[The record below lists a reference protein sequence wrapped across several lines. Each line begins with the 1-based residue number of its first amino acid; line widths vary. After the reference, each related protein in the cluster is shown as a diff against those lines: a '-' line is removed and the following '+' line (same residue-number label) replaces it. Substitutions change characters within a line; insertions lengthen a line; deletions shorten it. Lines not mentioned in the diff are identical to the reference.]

1 MRATAMACHMPFKP
15 LKSLI
20 QHGRIFTARS
30 GNSRPQYQPSSLI
43 IHPASRRVSIVNS
56 ASNGESISPVV
67 AAAAPPAK
75 HTNGA
80 TPAPTAAG
88 ADYYENTPRAPLD
101 NTYIWSLILQ
111 QKRHLAIGGVC
122 LLVCVAS
129 NLASPVISGLLFETL
144 VKNKPFENYSKLLA
158 IMLAIYTVEPLL
170 SQVYIKQVCAVGE
183 KVQASLRLEAFR
195 VVLMQKI
202 EFFDRHRASEITN
215 LLSKDLEALRTF
227 VFANVS
233 RDRGFRALAEASGSV
248 LVLFWLSWRLGP
260 IMAGVIIATA
270 AIAWLYRRQSKVFEQ
285 ASAQAQARM
294 AACVDET
301 VSQVRTVRIFAG
313 EALERERYAN
323 VVMDAY
329 HSGMGFSRAKALLEC
344 LNRGAIHASLL
355 ALYAFGGYLVNQK
368 LIPLRILLSAIGFT
382 FSLIFATQ
390 GLLQSWTDA
399 RQAKAALSRVQKVLS
414 EMKTDESM
422 AESLPPGAWWD
433 VANEYLQGDT
443 CPAFSSSED
452 EDESSSNLQQEEK
465 ITAVEAARRGEISV
479 SNLDFSYPARPAVK
493 VIDNLSL
500 TLPRGKVTA
509 LVGRSGAGKSTVASL
524 LERLYQPDNG
534 EISLN
539 GIPIKNFSRKDWVDC
554 VTGLTQEPVLFNGT
568 IYDNIAYGK
577 STATKE
583 DVERAA
589 RAANAHEFI
598 SLLPQGY
605 ESVVGERGGLLS
617 GGQRQRIALARALLK
632 DAPILILDEATS
644 HLDTES
650 ERLVQQAI
658 DNLVE
663 GRTVLVIAHRL
674 STVQSAG
681 QILLM
686 EDGQVKE
693 SGTHAELVALK
704 GGRYA
709 KLVSSQALTLSAS

>member
-1 MRATAMACHMPFKP
+1 MQLT
-15 LKSLI
+15 
-20 QHGRIFTARS
+20 
-30 GNSRPQYQPSSLI
+30 
-43 IHPASRRVSIVNS
+43 VSIS
-56 ASNGESISPVV
+56 LFSHSGASTSPVV
-67 AAAAPPAK
+67 AASLE

-80 TPAPTAAG
+80 STSPTVVA
-88 ADYYENTPRAPLD
+88 YYENTPRAPLD
-101 NTYIWSLILQ
+101 NKYIWSLVLQ
-111 QKRHLAIGGVC
+111 QRGHLALGGLC
-122 LLVCVAS
+122 LIICVLS

-144 VKNKPFENYSKLLA
+144 VMNKPFGNYSKLLS
-158 IMLAIYTVEPLL
+158 IMLALYIIEPLL
-170 SQVYIKQVCAVGE
+170 SQVYIKQVCSVGE
-183 KVQASLRLEAFR
+183 KVQTSLRLEAFR

-233 RDRGFRALAEASGSV
+233 RDRGFRALAEALGSV

-270 AIAWLYRRQSKVFEQ
+270 AIAWLYRRQSRVFEQ

-313 EALERERYAN
+313 EALERERYAS

-329 HSGMGFSRAKALLEC
+329 RSGMGFSRAKALLEC

-355 ALYAFGGYLVNQK
+355 ALYGFGGYLVNQK

-399 RQAKAALSRVQKVLS
+399 RQAKAALERVQKVLS

-433 VANEYLQGDT
+433 VANEYLAEES
-443 CPAFSSSED
+443 CPAFSSSSED
-452 EDESSSNLQQEEK
+452 ELSALDTKQQEEK
-465 ITAVEAARRGEISV
+465 MTAVEAARRGEIYV
-479 SNLDFSYPARPAVK
+479 SNLSFSYPARPAVK

-524 LERLYQPDNG
+524 LERLYQPDGG
-534 EISLN
+534 EITLN
-539 GIPIKNFSRKDWVDC
+539 GIPINNFSRKDWVDC

-577 STATKE
+577 TRATKE

-589 RAANAHEFI
+589 KAANAHDFI

-605 ESVVGERGGLLS
+605 SSIVGERGGLLS

-681 QILLM
+681 QILVM

-693 SGTHAELVALK
+693 SGTHAELAALK

>member
-1 MRATAMACHMPFKP
+1 
-15 LKSLI
+15 
-20 QHGRIFTARS
+20 
-30 GNSRPQYQPSSLI
+30 
-43 IHPASRRVSIVNS
+43 
-56 ASNGESISPVV
+56 
-67 AAAAPPAK
+67 
-75 HTNGA
+75 
-80 TPAPTAAG
+80 
-88 ADYYENTPRAPLD
+88 
-101 NTYIWSLILQ
+101 
-111 QKRHLAIGGVC
+111 
-122 LLVCVAS
+122 
-129 NLASPVISGLLFETL
+129 
-144 VKNKPFENYSKLLA
+144 
-158 IMLAIYTVEPLL
+158 MLAIYIIEPLL

-195 VVLMQKI
+195 IVLMQKI

-227 VFANVS
+227 VFGNVS

-270 AIAWLYRRQSKVFEQ
+270 AIAWLYRRQSRVYEQ
-285 ASAQAQARM
+285 ANARAQARM
-294 AACVDET
+294 AQTIDET

-313 EALERERYAN
+313 ESLERERYAS

-329 HSGMGFSRAKALLEC
+329 NSGMGFSRAKALLEC

-355 ALYAFGGYLVNQK
+355 ALYAFGGYLVNQQ

-399 RQAKAALSRVQKVLS
+399 RQAKAALHRVQRVLS

-433 VANEYLQGDT
+433 VANDILQEDS
-443 CPAFSSSED
+443 CPAFSSGSED
-452 EDESSSNLQQEEK
+452 EDSATSEEK
-465 ITAVEAARRGEISV
+465 ITAVEAAQRGEISV
-479 SNLDFSYPARPAVK
+479 SNLNFSYPARPGIK

-524 LERLYQPDNG
+524 LERLYQADSG
-534 EISLN
+534 EITLN
-539 GIPIKNFSRKDWVDC
+539 GISIKNFSRNDWVDC

-577 STATKE
+577 PRATTE
-583 DVERAA
+583 EVERAA
-589 RAANAHEFI
+589 KAANAHEFVTQ
-598 SLLPQGY
+598 LPQGY
-605 ESVVGERGGLLS
+605 ASVVGERGGLLS

-681 QILLM
+681 QILVM
-686 EDGQVKE
+686 EDGKVKE
-693 SGTHAELVALK
+693 SGTHAELVAME
-704 GGRYA
+704 GRYA

>member
-1 MRATAMACHMPFKP
+1 M
-15 LKSLI
+15 
-20 QHGRIFTARS
+20 
-30 GNSRPQYQPSSLI
+30 
-43 IHPASRRVSIVNS
+43 
-56 ASNGESISPVV
+56 
-67 AAAAPPAK
+67 
-75 HTNGA
+75 
-80 TPAPTAAG
+80 
-88 ADYYENTPRAPLD
+88 
-101 NTYIWSLILQ
+101 
-111 QKRHLAIGGVC
+111 
-122 LLVCVAS
+122 
-129 NLASPVISGLLFETL
+129 FETL
-144 VKNKPFENYSKLLA
+144 VMNKPFENYSKLLA
-158 IMLAIYTVEPLL
+158 IMLAIYIIEPLL
-170 SQVYIKQVCAVGE
+170 SQVYITHVCAVGE

-233 RDRGFRALAEASGSV
+233 RDRGFRAFAEASGSV

-285 ASAQAQARM
+285 ASAHAQARM

-313 EALERERYAN
+313 EALERERYAS
-323 VVMDAY
+323 VVMDAFN
-329 HSGMGFSRAKALLEC
+329 SGMGFSRAKALLEC

-355 ALYAFGGYLVNQK
+355 ALYAFGGYLVNEK

-399 RQAKAALSRVQKVLS
+399 RQANAALSRVQKVLS

-433 VANEYLQGDT
+433 IANDYFQGDS
-443 CPAFSSSED
+443 CPAFSSSE
-452 EDESSSNLQQEEK
+452 EEEKESLSNIQQKEK
-465 ITAVEAARRGEISV
+465 ITAVEAAQRGEISV
-479 SNLDFSYPARPAVK
+479 SNIDFSYPARPGVK
-493 VIDNLSL
+493 VIKNLSL

-524 LERLYQPDNG
+524 LERLYQPDTG

-539 GIPIKNFSRKDWVDC
+539 DIPIKNFSRKDWVDC

-577 STATKE
+577 SNATKE

-598 SLLPQGY
+598 SVMPQGY

-658 DNLVE
+658 DTLVH

-681 QILLM
+681 QILVM
-686 EDGQVKE
+686 DDGQVKE
-693 SGTHAELVALK
+693 SGTHAELVAIK

-709 KLVSSQALTLSAS
+709 NLVSSQALTLSAS

>member
-1 MRATAMACHMPFKP
+1 
-15 LKSLI
+15 
-20 QHGRIFTARS
+20 
-30 GNSRPQYQPSSLI
+30 
-43 IHPASRRVSIVNS
+43 
-56 ASNGESISPVV
+56 
-67 AAAAPPAK
+67 
-75 HTNGA
+75 
-80 TPAPTAAG
+80 
-88 ADYYENTPRAPLD
+88 
-101 NTYIWSLILQ
+101 
-111 QKRHLAIGGVC
+111 
-122 LLVCVAS
+122 
-129 NLASPVISGLLFETL
+129 
-144 VKNKPFENYSKLLA
+144 
-158 IMLAIYTVEPLL
+158 
-170 SQVYIKQVCAVGE
+170 
-183 KVQASLRLEAFR
+183 
-195 VVLMQKI
+195 
-202 EFFDRHRASEITN
+202 
-215 LLSKDLEALRTF
+215 
-227 VFANVS
+227 
-233 RDRGFRALAEASGSV
+233 
-248 LVLFWLSWRLGP
+248 
-260 IMAGVIIATA
+260 MAGVIIATA
-270 AIAWLYRRQSKVFEQ
+270 AIAWLYRRQSRVYEQ
-285 ASAQAQARM
+285 ANARAQARM
-294 AACVDET
+294 AQTIDET

-313 EALERERYAN
+313 ESLERERYAS

-329 HSGMGFSRAKALLEC
+329 NSGMGFSRAKALLEC

-355 ALYAFGGYLVNQK
+355 ALYAFGGYLVNQQ

-399 RQAKAALSRVQKVLS
+399 RQAKAALHRVQRVLS

-433 VANEYLQGDT
+433 VANDILQEDS
-443 CPAFSSSED
+443 CPAFSSGSED
-452 EDESSSNLQQEEK
+452 EDSATSEEK
-465 ITAVEAARRGEISV
+465 ITAVEAAQRGEISV
-479 SNLDFSYPARPAVK
+479 SNLNFSYPARPGIK

-524 LERLYQPDNG
+524 LERLYQADSG
-534 EISLN
+534 EITLN
-539 GIPIKNFSRKDWVDC
+539 GISIKNFSRNDWVDC

-577 STATKE
+577 PRATTE
-583 DVERAA
+583 EVERAA
-589 RAANAHEFI
+589 KAANAHEFVTQ
-598 SLLPQGY
+598 LPQGY
-605 ESVVGERGGLLS
+605 ASVVGERGGLLS

-681 QILLM
+681 QILVM
-686 EDGQVKE
+686 EDGKVKE
-693 SGTHAELVALK
+693 SGTHAELVAME
-704 GGRYA
+704 GRYA

>member
-1 MRATAMACHMPFKP
+1 MYFIFRNPCSISYTQP
-15 LKSLI
+15 LIKLSKLFI
-20 QHGRIFTARS
+20 YS
-30 GNSRPQYQPSSLI
+30 
-43 IHPASRRVSIVNS
+43 
-56 ASNGESISPVV
+56 GESNSPVV
-67 AAAAPPAK
+67 AAA
-75 HTNGA
+75 TDNGTGATTA
-80 TPAPTAAG
+80 TPATAPTN
-88 ADYYENTPRAPLD
+88 YYQNTPRAPLD
-101 NTYIWSLILQ
+101 SIYIRSLVWQ
-111 QKRHLAIGGVC
+111 QKKQLAIGAVC
-122 LLVCVAS
+122 LLICVAS

-144 VKNKPFENYSKLLA
+144 VQNKPFENYSKLLG
-158 IMLAIYTVEPLL
+158 IMLAIYIIEPLL

-195 VVLMQKI
+195 IVLMQKI

-233 RDRGFRALAEASGSV
+233 RDRGFRALAEALGSV

-270 AIAWLYRRQSKVFEQ
+270 AIAWLYRRQSRVFEQ

-313 EALERERYAN
+313 EPLERERYAS

-399 RQAKAALSRVQKVLS
+399 RQAKAALNRVQKVLS

-433 VANEYLQGDT
+433 VANEYLQEDS
-443 CPAFSSSED
+443 CPAFTSED
-452 EDESSSNLQQEEK
+452 GEEVDTVEEEEK
-465 ITAVEAARRGEISV
+465 ITAVEAARRGEICV
-479 SNLDFSYPARPAVK
+479 SNLNFSYPARPAVK

-524 LERLYQPDNG
+524 LERLYQPDSG
-534 EISLN
+534 DITLN
-539 GIPIKNFSRKDWVDC
+539 GIPIQKISRNGWVDC

-577 STATKE
+577 THATAE
-583 DVERAA
+583 EVERAA
-589 RAANAHEFI
+589 KAANAHEFI
-598 SLLPQGY
+598 VNLPAGY

-681 QILLM
+681 QILVM

-693 SGTHAELVALK
+693 SGTHAELAAIK

>member
-1 MRATAMACHMPFKP
+1 M
-15 LKSLI
+15 
-20 QHGRIFTARS
+20 
-30 GNSRPQYQPSSLI
+30 
-43 IHPASRRVSIVNS
+43 
-56 ASNGESISPVV
+56 
-67 AAAAPPAK
+67 
-75 HTNGA
+75 
-80 TPAPTAAG
+80 
-88 ADYYENTPRAPLD
+88 
-101 NTYIWSLILQ
+101 
-111 QKRHLAIGGVC
+111 
-122 LLVCVAS
+122 
-129 NLASPVISGLLFETL
+129 
-144 VKNKPFENYSKLLA
+144 NKPFENYSKLLS
-158 IMLAIYTVEPLL
+158 IMLAIYIIEPLL

-195 VVLMQKI
+195 IVLMQKI

-227 VFANVS
+227 VFGNVS

-270 AIAWLYRRQSKVFEQ
+270 AIAWLYRRQSRVYEQ
-285 ASAQAQARM
+285 ANARAQARM
-294 AACVDET
+294 AQTIDET

-313 EALERERYAN
+313 ESLERERYAS

-329 HSGMGFSRAKALLEC
+329 NSGMGFSRAKALLEC

-355 ALYAFGGYLVNQK
+355 ALYAFGGYLVNQQ

-399 RQAKAALSRVQKVLS
+399 RQAKAALHRVQRVLS

-433 VANEYLQGDT
+433 VANDILQEDS
-443 CPAFSSSED
+443 CPAFSSGSED
-452 EDESSSNLQQEEK
+452 EDSATSEEK
-465 ITAVEAARRGEISV
+465 ITAVEAAQRGEISV
-479 SNLDFSYPARPAVK
+479 SNLNFSYPARPGIK

-524 LERLYQPDNG
+524 LERLYQADSG
-534 EISLN
+534 EITLN
-539 GIPIKNFSRKDWVDC
+539 GISIKNFSRNDWVDC

-577 STATKE
+577 PRATTE
-583 DVERAA
+583 EVERAA
-589 RAANAHEFI
+589 KAANAHEFVTQ
-598 SLLPQGY
+598 LPQGY
-605 ESVVGERGGLLS
+605 ASVVGERGGLLS

-681 QILLM
+681 QILVM
-686 EDGQVKE
+686 EDGKVKE
-693 SGTHAELVALK
+693 SGTHAELVAME
-704 GGRYA
+704 GRYA